1 MNAVVCEHSLFIF
14 ELILNQ
20 VSCGTSQN
28 WNHGA
33 CSKFWRRSTSG
44 TYSWHAT
51 LPISY
56 TQCCPS
62 IRIKEPRPLNACSIP
77 GSPEFRWT
85 DRSNKSCLIGGKAFH
100 SQHQKMWP
108 IWTSSTMRRY
118 LDIFVYYSGILFF
131 LIGSN
136 RFLTMWW
143 STESNGFLFLGLVL
157 GRRMMTKTMK
167 MKKKMTT
174 TGRRRM
180 RRKRRRKRERLK
192 MESWKDQTLRD
203 ILVIKLLARLS
214 LHSQSQLS
222 LVKSICMQGRSN
234 HLRGCY
240 HIDESCPFLLA
251 LI

>member
-1 MNAVVCEHSLFIF
+1 M
-14 ELILNQ
+14 
-20 VSCGTSQN
+20 G
-28 WNHGA
+28 
-33 CSKFWRRSTSG
+33 RSTSG

-56 TQCCPS
+56 TRCCPS

-108 IWTSSTMRRY
+108 IWTSSTMRR
-118 LDIFVYYSGILFF
+118 
-131 LIGSN
+131 
-136 RFLTMWW
+136 
-143 STESNGFLFLGLVL
+143 
-157 GRRMMTKTMK
+157 RMMTKTMK
-167 MKKKMTT
+167 MRKKMTT
-174 TGRRRM
+174 TG
-180 RRKRRRKRERLK
+180 RRKRERLK